1 MTSAVGGYAFGDSA
15 PAARRLGPLADLF
28 EPTTRTFL
36 ERSPAGRSAWPST
49 SAAVPRPHHPPARL
63 GPGSATRPRPRP
75 VGLVRRPGGGRG
87 PAGVTFAVHDVRSV
101 PFPAGGPAGL
111 QFCRLLL

>member
-49 SAAVPRPHHPPARL
+49 SAAAPATPPACSPRSWVRDAPSASTSRSRSS
-63 GPGSATRPRPRP
+63 PGR
-75 VGLVRRPGGGRG
+75 GRG

-111 QFCRLLL
+111 LFCRLLL

>member
-49 SAAVPRPHHPPARL
+49 SAAAPATPPACSPRSWVRDA
-63 GPGSATRPRPRP
+63 PGLDQSVSFIARA
-75 VGLVRRPGGGRG
+75 GAAA

-111 QFCRLLL
+111 LFCRLLL